1 MSNTENMEVIS
12 GNTYNK
18 YSTKNPIAKWL
29 MRKFLSNLSTTL
41 NNLNFSSLLE
51 VGCGEG
57 YLLKSIKNELK
68 GIKLMATDISSEI
81 IAEADKIIPEIPKM
95 VCSAYD
101 LPFNDSSWDVVLA
114 CEVMEHVEEPQ
125 KLIIEANRI
134 AAKYCIFTVP
144 LEPWWRVAN
153 VLRGKYLTK
162 FGNTPGHIQHW
173 NKNSLLKEMEGNF
186 EEFSYKRVGL
196 WQMIVAVKH

>member
-1 MSNTENMEVIS
+1 
-12 GNTYNK
+12 
-18 YSTKNPIAKWL
+18 
-29 MRKFLSNLSTTL
+29 
-41 NNLNFSSLLE
+41 
-51 VGCGEG
+51 
-57 YLLKSIKNELK
+57 
-68 GIKLMATDISSEI
+68 MATDISSEI
-81 IAEADKIIPEIPKM
+81 IAEANKIIPEIPKM

>member
-1 MSNTENMEVIS
+1 MEVIS